1 MKSNRSLFWIHQT
14 REKPLFLVLLYGT
27 LEYDGRAQRMAEILR
42 GVGDVT
48 VADVAPLEIE
58 KIEQAVDIRR
68 IHIRLPRKSD
78 GKTRKLYRHIY
89 FWWAALHFA
98 LKIRPS
104 VVVAEDFF
112 VSFPGWLSAKSC
124 GARLVYDAYELIIPD
139 PSLEMSKRDL
149 FWYRLERWTVHRADL
164 VIAANEDRAQL
175 MAEHYGLKKAPVV
188 MRNIPVSKD
197 LGPGTDDIL
206 ERFPA
211 LARQTPE
218 DVLVLYQGDVSLERG
233 IGRFVEAMK
242 HLPPRFRLV
251 VVGDGPDL
259 NRLKEEAKSIEQ
271 YGRFISLG
279 RVPHRLLPA
288 ITRLADVGIVTYPFK
303 GLNNIYCSPN
313 KIFEYAQADLPVVAT
328 NQPPLRKWVEGYGIG
343 ELVGED
349 DDPEMIARL
358 IQKVAEN
365 RSNYGEA
372 LKRFLGDYRWENEA
386 ERVEAAIISIL
397 TESKDAS

>member
-1 MKSNRSLFWIHQT
+1 MEASDTAKRTDS
-14 REKPLFLVLLYGT
+14 RESSLVLLYGT
-27 LEYDGRAQRMAEILR
+27 LDYDGRAQRMAEILR
-42 GVGDVT
+42 GMGDVT
-48 VADVAPLEIE
+48 VVDLSTS
-58 KIEQAVDIRR
+58 KIKKIGQAVGIRR
-68 IHIRLPRKSD
+68 IHIHLPRKSD
-78 GKTRKLYRHIY
+78 GITRKLYRHIY
-89 FWWAALHFA
+89 FWCAALRVA
-98 LKIRPS
+98 LKERPS
-104 VVVAEDFF
+104 VIIAENFF
-112 VSFPGWLSAKSC
+112 TSFPGWLSAKLC

-149 FWYRLERWTVHRADL
+149 FWYRLEKWTVNRADL
-164 VIAANEDRAQL
+164 VIAANEDRAHL
-175 MAEHYGLKKAPVV
+175 MAEHFGLKKAPVV
-188 MRNIPVSKD
+188 MRNIPPRKN
-197 LGPGTDDIL
+197 LELGTDNIL
-206 ERFPA
+206 EQFPV
-211 LARQTPE
+211 LARRKPE
-218 DVLVLYQGDVSLERG
+218 DVMVLYQGDVALDRG

-242 HLPPRFRLV
+242 HLPPQFRLV

-259 NRLKEEAKSIEQ
+259 DRLKEEAKSIEKNGQ
-271 YGRFISLG
+271 FISLG

-313 KIFEYAQADLPVVAT
+313 KIFEYAQAGLPMVAT

-349 DDPEMIARL
+349 DDPEMIAQL
-358 IQKVAEN
+358 IQVVAEN

-372 LKRFLGDYRWENEA
+372 LKRFLEDFRWENEA